1 MVVAEEDLLEDRRP
15 DHRLVDDAAEALAEV
30 QVEDQHEE
38 AVEVDG
44 FPASTS
50 ISLDLSTRQS

>member
-1 MVVAEEDLLEDRRP
+1 MVVAEEDPHEVRHP
-15 DHRLVDDAAEALAEV
+15 VHHLVDDAAEALAEA

-44 FPASTS
+44 SPASTS
-50 ISLDLSTRQS
+50 TSHDLSTRQS